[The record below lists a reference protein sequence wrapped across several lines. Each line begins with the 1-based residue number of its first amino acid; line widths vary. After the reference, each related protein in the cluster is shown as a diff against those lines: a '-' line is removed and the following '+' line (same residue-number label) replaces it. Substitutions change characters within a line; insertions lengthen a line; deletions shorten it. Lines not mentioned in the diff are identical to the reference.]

1 MQDGPS
7 SHSKRK
13 QKKYFVMAK
22 ITDRKGKVLSIGHC
36 SYVKTHPL
44 QAKFAKKVN
53 LPKKEFL
60 HAEAMAIIRLCP
72 ENWYK
77 AHTITVY
84 RFNADGT
91 PALAKPCP
99 ICQSM
104 IEAAGIK
111 HVYYTTPDN
120 DQGLQYEQYRRY
132 QIERYDE

>member
-1 MQDGPS
+1 MQDGP
-7 SHSKRK
+7 SKRK
-13 QKKYFVMAK
+13 QKKYFVMAA
-22 ITDRKGKVLSIGHC
+22 ITDKRGLVLSIGYC

-60 HAEAMAIIRLCP
+60 HAEAMAIIRLRP
-72 ENWYK
+72 EHRRK

-84 RFNADGT
+84 RFNADGS

-99 ICQSM
+99 VCQSM

-120 DQGLQYEQYRRY
+120 DQGMQYEQYRQH
-132 QIERYDE
+132 QIDRCDE